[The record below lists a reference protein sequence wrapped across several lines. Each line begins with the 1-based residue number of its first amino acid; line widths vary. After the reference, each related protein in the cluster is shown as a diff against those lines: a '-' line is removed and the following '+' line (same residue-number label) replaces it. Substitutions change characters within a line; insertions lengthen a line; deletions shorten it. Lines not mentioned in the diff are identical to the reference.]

1 MKNKILL
8 LSLIGILAIS
18 ISGCKN
24 DNEVN
29 ASTKQNTEQTAED
42 QSTTDTQTQETIA
55 WTPLSQLTTYPEL
68 REKLNSL
75 GIDISTNPTMQ
86 ELMSN
91 SQFIDAYF
99 TNEDLQSQL
108 NTIVAETYADLEPDD
123 TTLQSIA
130 LNMYFDL
137 LPDDTEGYFNG
148 DSTLTRAQAM
158 TILTRATVGAPD
170 TGKPSD
176 PSEDFTT
183 AVGNNKYT
191 PYAEYTDA
199 YAFTSVANKTLDST
213 NFNTG
218 ITKAEYI
225 YLVLNAMGELSADA
239 DTTTELTNI
248 PKSSATTI
256 AEALVT
262 PEAGVPA
269 PIYNA
274 IAKAVELGLFTDTPD
289 NGWDEVITKSE
300 ALDFLFQYEIA
311 LNAPVVT
318 PAEEDSADAEEV
330 DATETEQVKETKTEP
345 TKTEPTKTETTKTET
360 KKEDTKKD
368 TSSSSDK
375 KKSSSSSDKKSSSS
389 SSSDKKSSSSDKK
402 KSSSNS
408 DKKKSSSSSDKKKSS
423 SSSDK
428 KSSSSDKKKS
438 SSSDKKKSSSSSD
451 KKKDTSKNDTP
462 KSSDY
467 DYLWDGEEDPG
478 DHHVDLQ

>member
-68 REKLNSL
+68 RDKLNSL

-158 TILTRATVGAPD
+158 TILTRATQTAPD
-170 TGKPSD
+170 NGVVSQPTD
-176 PSEDFTT
+176 NFVQ

-274 IAKAVELGLFTDTPD
+274 IAKAIELGLFTDTPD

-300 ALDFLFQYEIA
+300 ALDFLFQYEIT

-318 PAEEDSADAEEV
+318 PAEEDCTDPV
-330 DATETEQVKETKTEP
+330 DAAETEQVEETKTEP
-345 TKTEPTKTETTKTET
+345 TKTET

-402 KSSSNS
+402 KSSSSS
-408 DKKKSSSSSDKKKSS
+408 DKKKPSSSSDKKKKSS

>member
-1 MKNKILL
+1 MSGKYLRTRKIVIPTLTLL
-8 LSLIGILAIS
+8 ILTS
-18 ISGCKN
+18 QLFGCSSATKDEALNFVQNSEVIEMEVSEVPEDTTQVN
-24 DNEVN
+24 D
-29 ASTKQNTEQTAED
+29 
-42 QSTTDTQTQETIA
+42 QTQETLA

-91 SQFIDAYF
+91 SKFIDAYF

-183 AVGNNKYT
+183 AVGSNKYT
-191 PYAEYTDA
+191 PYADYTDA

-248 PKSSATTI
+248 PKSQATTI

-318 PAEEDSADAEEV
+318 PEETLSPEELAQTENT
-330 DATETEQVKETKTEP
+330 DTTKNNTDNQTETD
-345 TKTEPTKTETTKTET
+345 
-360 KKEDTKKD
+360 KKN
-368 TSSSSDK
+368 SSSSDK
-375 KKSSSSSDKKSSSS
+375 KNSSSG
-389 SSSDKKSSSSDKK
+389 
-402 KSSSNS
+402 
-408 DKKKSSSSSDKKKSS
+408 
-423 SSSDK
+423 K

-438 SSSDKKKSSSSSD
+438 SSSDKKNSSSDKKSSSSD
-451 KKKDTSKNDTP
+451 KKKSSNDNKKKNSSSSNNGIPKRKGVKESDAPTP
-462 KSSDY
+462 GEDKDY
-467 DYLWDGEEDPG
+467 GPTFD
-478 DHHVDLQ
+478 VK